1 MAVKRVKKQSRAQ
14 RMARPEVPGGGW
26 DGQRWGSGRVVVN
39 AHHQVRQQT
48 LKSWCFPMFSSSSGV
63 NPSGGKR
70 AVGLELKIEIS
81 LSLINFPSS
90 PRPPPKKSASLFS
103 ATAVVAQ
110 VWKPLPGR
118 KPVLAKDQTVALFQ
132 EKFGFHLTTIG
143 FQIVIWACLKSGE
156 CVSVVK
162 CSWTSLVPGLF
173 RTDPGNFFQMF
184 WGIQVHIKGMVMLL
198 LPY

>member
-14 RMARPEVPGGGW
+14 RMARPEVLGGEW

-90 PRPPPKKSASLFS
+90 PPQKKKSASLFS

-110 VWKPLPGR
+110 VWKLLPGR

-143 FQIVIWACLKSGE
+143 IPDCHLSMSEKWWM
-156 CVSVVK
+156 CVS
-162 CSWTSLVPGLF
+162 S
-173 RTDPGNFFQMF
+173 
-184 WGIQVHIKGMVMLL
+184 
-198 LPY
+198 

>member
-1 MAVKRVKKQSRAQ
+1 MLIAESSRLRLKADAFLYLVPAP
-14 RMARPEVPGGGW
+14 MWILLEEKEPE
-26 DGQRWGSGRVVVN
+26 
-39 AHHQVRQQT
+39 A
-48 LKSWCFPMFSSSSGV
+48 
-63 NPSGGKR
+63 
-70 AVGLELKIEIS
+70 LECKTEIS
-81 LSLINFPSS
+81 LYLIKTAH
-90 PRPPPKKSASLFS
+90 PPEKKSALLFS
-103 ATAVVAQ
+103 AMATAAVAQ
-110 VWKPLPGR
+110 VWKPLPGS
-118 KPVLAKDQTVALFQ
+118 KPVLAEDQTVALFQ

-184 WGIQVHIKGMVMLL
+184 WGIQVRIKGMVMLL

>member
-1 MAVKRVKKQSRAQ
+1 
-14 RMARPEVPGGGW
+14 
-26 DGQRWGSGRVVVN
+26 
-39 AHHQVRQQT
+39 
-48 LKSWCFPMFSSSSGV
+48 MFSHIWFLLLCESFWRKKSLWLLNARQRFHFLWL
-63 NPSGGKR
+63 NP
-70 AVGLELKIEIS
+70 
-81 LSLINFPSS
+81 PH
-90 PRPPPKKSASLFS
+90 PPKKKSALLFS
-103 ATAVVAQ
+103 ATATAAVAQ
-110 VWKPLPGR
+110 VRKPLPGR
-118 KPVLAKDQTVALFQ
+118 KPVLAEDQTVALFQ

>member
-1 MAVKRVKKQSRAQ
+1 MAVKRLKKQSCAQ
-14 RMARPEVPGGGW
+14 RMADPGVLGGKW
-26 DGQRWGSGRVVVN
+26 DRQRWGSGHVVAN
-39 AHHQVRQQT
+39 AHQQVRQQT
-48 LKSWCFPMFSSSSGV
+48 LKSWCFSIFSSCSGV
-63 NPSGGKR
+63 NPLGGKR
-70 AVGLELKIEIS
+70 DVGLELKIEIS
-81 LSLINFPSS
+81 LSLINY
-90 PRPPPKKSASLFS
+90 PPHCQKKKKSASLFS

-110 VWKPLPGR
+110 VWKLLPGR

-132 EKFGFHLTTIG
+132 GKFGFHLTTIG